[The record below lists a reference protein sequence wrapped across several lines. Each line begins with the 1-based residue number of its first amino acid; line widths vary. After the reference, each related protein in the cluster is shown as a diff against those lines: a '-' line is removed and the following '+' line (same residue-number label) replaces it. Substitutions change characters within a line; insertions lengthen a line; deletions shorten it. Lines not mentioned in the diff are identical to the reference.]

1 MWLLGSVMISFLE
14 AAENESSFETVSIW
28 TVILIVAVVATGIL
42 FFASRQIAKLRTFH
56 EKMLSKQLEM
66 EEKQNQILTSMS
78 ENIHDAAQEA
88 LKKSHDIIESN
99 ISSSQ
104 EKEELMGDIEDQLL
118 GVTNDLI
125 YFLRI
130 KSKKIE
136 INNQPFNLNNV
147 LNEVSG
153 LLGTKHAGKEVELI
167 FDVNNNVP
175 RHMIGDSLHVGRVLS
190 NLLEYMFSR
199 LTDEEVKL
207 EVSMFNHSEDN
218 IDLQFRLRDTGTGIP
233 KEEVESLFIPYYDEE
248 EGSYVGLGL
257 FIAKSLSEL
266 MGGTLSVESLEG
278 KGTTFIL
285 DLPLKLVDVEN
296 RRRYRLPDKALTEKQ
311 VLIVDSNYNS
321 GLAIKKM
328 FAYFR
333 HEVRVITKEDFEFSM
348 PKMDSYDIIILKASL
363 FSGNVIRHLLE
374 IKEKKSDLKI
384 IALNN
389 LLNVS
394 ESNFHGG
401 LIDAHLFKPVNQERV
416 FELIIDLYDM
426 GVSKVLLQDRLD
438 KEEGE
443 TLPRAKV
450 YKADIAEEKGITQEN
465 FSEFAGKELLIV
477 DDNLINQKVLT
488 NLLSKSGI
496 KITLASDGQQA
507 VEIVKSGKVKFDFIL
522 MDINMPV
529 MDGFTATQVIRE
541 ERRFDMVPIVAF
553 TALILESEK
562 QKMFSCGINAFLA
575 KPLNVGKL
583 YRAMMMFISEKAIK
597 TAKAEEKRER
607 ESLFDGLE
615 IEKGIAHTNNNEA
628 LYIELLK
635 EFLEAYGESDRTFG
649 KLIDEKRHEQIKMLF
664 VDMRGLSGTIGA
676 SALHALVNEIYNYLL
691 LKKYDYL
698 PTYVKKYS
706 RELSKVKKAIE
717 AYRFSK
723 DMME

>member
-1 MWLLGSVMISFLE
+1 MRRVMWLLGSVMISFLE

-207 EVSMFNHSEDN
+207 EVSMFNHTEDN

-348 PKMDSYDIIILKASL
+348 PKMDGYDIIILKASL

-401 LIDAHLFKPVNQERV
+401 LIDAHLFKPVNQE
-416 FELIIDLYDM
+416 
-426 GVSKVLLQDRLD
+426 
-438 KEEGE
+438 
-443 TLPRAKV
+443 
-450 YKADIAEEKGITQEN
+450 GI
-465 FSEFAGKELLIV
+465 
-477 DDNLINQKVLT
+477 
-488 NLLSKSGI
+488 
-496 KITLASDGQQA
+496 
-507 VEIVKSGKVKFDFIL
+507 
-522 MDINMPV
+522 
-529 MDGFTATQVIRE
+529 
-541 ERRFDMVPIVAF
+541 
-553 TALILESEK
+553 
-562 QKMFSCGINAFLA
+562 
-575 KPLNVGKL
+575 
-583 YRAMMMFISEKAIK
+583 
-597 TAKAEEKRER
+597 
-607 ESLFDGLE
+607 
-615 IEKGIAHTNNNEA
+615 
-628 LYIELLK
+628 
-635 EFLEAYGESDRTFG
+635 
-649 KLIDEKRHEQIKMLF
+649 
-664 VDMRGLSGTIGA
+664 
-676 SALHALVNEIYNYLL
+676 
-691 LKKYDYL
+691 
-698 PTYVKKYS
+698 
-706 RELSKVKKAIE
+706 
-717 AYRFSK
+717 
-723 DMME
+723 